1 MARLWAGSRDGLL
14 LPFDVWA
21 SARKDRTLSPLRVL
35 GLRGLAGGL
44 WLGMTQISGDA

>member
-1 MARLWAGSRDGLL
+1 MGRTQGDGLL

-21 SARKDRTLSPLRVL
+21 SARKDRRLRPLKAL